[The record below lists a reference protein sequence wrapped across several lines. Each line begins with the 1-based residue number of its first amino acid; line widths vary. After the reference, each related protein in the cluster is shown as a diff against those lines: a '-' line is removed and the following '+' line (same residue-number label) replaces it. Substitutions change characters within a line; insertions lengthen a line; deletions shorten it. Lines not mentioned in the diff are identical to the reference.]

1 VALDFGCSVWGQG
14 IRRSNGAFK
23 ITVFFLGDA
32 AAWARAASVY
42 LAMSAMKAVILAG
55 GMGTRLSEETD
66 RIPKPMVQIGGR
78 PILWHIMKS
87 YSAHGIHDFVIC
99 LGYKSYVIK
108 EYFHNYFLHG
118 CDVTF
123 DLQKR
128 AMEVHTNSS
137 EPWRVTLIDTG
148 LATMTGGR
156 LKRIQPYVADGPF
169 CMTYGDGLSDV
180 NITKAIEF
188 HKRHGRLATV
198 TAINPPGR
206 FGVLAI
212 DDNKVSSIREK
223 PQHSDSWINGGFFVL
238 DPKAINYVS
247 DDSTSWEREPMERL
261 TADGQ
266 LMAFEHS
273 GFWQPMD
280 TLREK
285 TLLEELWESGKAPW
299 KAW

>member
-1 VALDFGCSVWGQG
+1 
-14 IRRSNGAFK
+14 
-23 ITVFFLGDA
+23 
-32 AAWARAASVY
+32 
-42 LAMSAMKAVILAG
+42 
-55 GMGTRLSEETD
+55 MGTRLSEETD

-99 LGYKSYVIK
+99 LGYKSYIIK

-123 DLQKR
+123 DLKAR
-128 AMEVHTNSS
+128 AMEVHNDTS
-137 EPWRVTLIDTG
+137 EAWRVTLIDTG
-148 LATMTGGR
+148 QSTMTGGR
-156 LKRIQPYVADGPF
+156 LKRIRPYVEGGSF

-180 NITKAIEF
+180 DISASIRF
-188 HKRHGRLATV
+188 HREHGRLATV

-212 DDNKVSSIREK
+212 QENKVTSIREK
-223 PQHSDSWINGGFFVL
+223 PEQSDAWINGGYFVL
-238 DPKAINYVS
+238 EPAALDYVIG
-247 DDSTSWEREPMERL
+247 DGTSWEREPMEQL

-266 LMAFEHS
+266 LMAYGHG

-285 TLLEELWESGKAPW
+285 TLLEELWESGRAPW
-299 KAW
+299 KKW

>member
-1 VALDFGCSVWGQG
+1 
-14 IRRSNGAFK
+14 
-23 ITVFFLGDA
+23 
-32 AAWARAASVY
+32 
-42 LAMSAMKAVILAG
+42 MKAVILAG

-78 PILWHIMKS
+78 PILWHIMKL
-87 YSAHGIHDFVIC
+87 YSAHGVNDFVVC

-123 DLQKR
+123 DLKR
-128 AMEVHTNSS
+128 RSMEVHSDSS

-148 LATMTGGR
+148 MNTMTGGR
-156 LKRIQPYVADGPF
+156 LKRVKDYVQDGPF

-180 NITKAIEF
+180 NISESIAF
-188 HKRHGRLATV
+188 HKSHGKLATV

-212 DDNKVSSIREK
+212 HHNKVDSIREK
-223 PQHSDSWINGGFFVL
+223 PERSDAWINGGFFVL
-238 DPKAINYVS
+238 EPKALDYVS
-247 DDSTSWEREPMERL
+247 GDPISWEREPMEQL
-261 TADGQ
+261 CSDGQ
-266 LMAFEHS
+266 LMAYEHE

-285 TLLEELWESGKAPW
+285 ILLEDLWQSGKAPW
-299 KAW
+299 KKWA